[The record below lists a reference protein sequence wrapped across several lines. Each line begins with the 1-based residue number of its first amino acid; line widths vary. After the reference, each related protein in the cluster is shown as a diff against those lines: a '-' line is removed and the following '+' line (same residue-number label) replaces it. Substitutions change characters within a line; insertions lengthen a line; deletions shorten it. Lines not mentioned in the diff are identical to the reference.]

1 MNTKIEE
8 RLTVRPAKDRSAA
21 KDRSTDDAETN
32 PQRPRWPLLAVAAVL
47 VIAAA
52 AMYVV
57 NHRHDSLAD
66 SADDARTTGVAH
78 VEELLSYD
86 YRDIEHELEI
96 ERDWLTKGFMESYT
110 PLISDT
116 FGPEAEKAKLITEAN
131 AVASGVE
138 SSSRDHVELLV
149 FVNVAVQQGGSK
161 TPQITGSR
169 LHVDLDEVDGDWLIS
184 AIDPI

>member
-8 RLTVRPAKDRSAA
+8 RLTVRPAKDRSAS
-21 KDRSTDDAETN
+21 DGERTSERS
-32 PQRPRWPLLAVAAVL
+32 RWPLLAVAAVL

-57 NHRHDSLAD
+57 NYRHDSLAD
-66 SADDARTTGVAH
+66 TADEARTTGVAH

-86 YRDIEHELEI
+86 YRDIEHELAS
-96 ERDWLTKGFMESYT
+96 EREWLTNGFMKSYK

-116 FGPEAEKAKLITEAN
+116 FEPEAEKAKLITEASV
-131 AVASGVE
+131 VASGVE

-149 FVNVAVQQGGSK
+149 FINVAVQQGGSK
-161 TPQITGSR
+161 TPEITGSR

-184 AIDPI
+184 SIDPI